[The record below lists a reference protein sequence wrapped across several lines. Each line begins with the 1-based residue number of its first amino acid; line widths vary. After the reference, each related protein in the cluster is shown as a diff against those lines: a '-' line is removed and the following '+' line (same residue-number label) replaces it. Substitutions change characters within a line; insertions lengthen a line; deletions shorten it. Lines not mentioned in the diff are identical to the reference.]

1 MFSEELVEPA
11 KLVVAVLT
19 VTIAIASFIIA
30 RRADSRSKKAEEVK
44 SLLGEKES
52 VAFAALKLLRE
63 QLPANERDRRLL
75 LAALLQAC
83 VFEGSDRAR
92 ALLYRVI
99 ELNRGQ
105 FREELRTALH
115 AINDTFASMDEYKFT
130 KEELD
135 LERGRRR
142 IAAVEKVV
150 NAK

>member
-1 MFSEELVEPA
+1 MEEM
-11 KLVVAVLT
+11 KLGVAVLA
-19 VTIAIASFIIA
+19 VLIATASFIIA
-30 RRADSRSKKAEEVK
+30 RQADVRSKKAESIK

-63 QLPANERDRRLL
+63 RLPAKEKDRRLL
-75 LAALLQAC
+75 LAALMQAC

-115 AINDTFASMDEYKFT
+115 AINDTFASMDKYKFT
-130 KEELD
+130 KEQLD
-135 LERGRRR
+135 LARGRRR

-150 NAK
+150 NAH

>member
-1 MFSEELVEPA
+1 MEEV
-11 KLVVAVLT
+11 KLVVAVLA
-19 VTIAIASFIIA
+19 VVIATASFIIA
-30 RRADSRSKKAEEVK
+30 RQADARSKKAEAIK

-63 QLPANERDRRLL
+63 RLPAKEKDRRLL
-75 LAALLQAC
+75 LAALMQAC

-105 FREELRTALH
+105 YREELRTALH

-150 NAK
+150 NAH

>member
-1 MFSEELVEPA
+1 MEEA
-11 KLVVAVLT
+11 KLVAAVLT
-19 VTIAIASFIIA
+19 IAIAIASFIVA
-30 RRADSRSKKAEEVK
+30 RRADVRAKKSENVK

-63 QLPANERDRRLL
+63 GLPAKEGDRRLV
-75 LAALLQAC
+75 LAALMQAC

-99 ELNRGQ
+99 ELHRVE
-105 FREELRTALH
+105 FREELRTALR
-115 AINDTFASMDEYKFT
+115 AINETFASMDRYQFQ

-150 NAK
+150 NAP

>member
-1 MFSEELVEPA
+1 MEVV

-19 VTIAIASFIIA
+19 VAIAIASFIIA
-30 RRADSRSKKAEEVK
+30 RRADVRSKKAEAVK

-63 QLPANERDRRLL
+63 RLPPNEGDRRLL
-75 LAALLQAC
+75 FAALMQAC

-99 ELNRGQ
+99 ELNRGE
-105 FREELRTALH
+105 FREELRTTLL
-115 AINDTFASMDEYKFT
+115 AIKETFANMDQYEFT

-142 IAAVEKVV
+142 IGAVERVI
-150 NAK
+150 NAD